1 VLNDR
6 KIWERQNLTKTRSK
20 YLGLTQHTPDQT
32 KAKYLGQTQYTL
44 EYLLR
49 SKPVRIRVGWKI
61 VVAIGMRVR
70 VGY

>member
-32 KAKYLGQTQYTL
+32 KAKYLGQTQHTPDQIFLARILL
-44 EYLLR
+44 E
-49 SKPVRIRVGWKI
+49 SVWPVL
-61 VVAIGMRVR
+61 
-70 VGY
+70 